1 MAAEWLV
8 TFANGETLTIP
19 TVVGDVVAFE
29 LSHEGRSVSMSSM
42 SDLTWLVWRGA
53 TRLGKTT
60 AEFQEWADGVSD
72 FDPVSTPPLA
82 QPDSPS

>member
-19 TVVGDVVAFE
+19 TVVGDIVAFE
-29 LSHEGRSVSMSSM
+29 LAHEGRSASISSM

-60 AEFQEWADGVSD
+60 DAFQDWADGVSD
-72 FDPVSTPPLA
+72 FDPVASAPLA
-82 QPDSPS
+82 PPDLPS